1 MEYQD
6 RIDNLET
13 PNGRILGTT
22 RDEIFGF
29 WKVGYADEKNG
40 DIPEALSGKYT
51 SEARATEAIKAFL
64 HGSWANALKLS
75 RKREL
80 REHKESVTSG

>member
-13 PNGRILGTT
+13 TNGRILGTT

-29 WKVGYADEKNG
+29 WNVVYSDGKNG
-40 DIPEALSGKYT
+40 DIPDALSGKYT
-51 SEARATEAIKAFL
+51 SEARAIEAIKAFL
-64 HGSWANALKLS
+64 QGSWANALKLS

-80 REHKESVTSG
+80 REYKEGVTSG

>member
-6 RIDNLET
+6 RIDKFET
-13 PNGRILGTT
+13 PNGRILGTA

-29 WKVGYADEKNG
+29 WKVVYADGKNG
-40 DIPEALSGKYT
+40 GIPEPLDGKYT
-51 SEARATEAIKAFL
+51 SEPRAREAIRTFL
-64 HGSWANALKLS
+64 LGAWTQAMKLA

-80 REHKESVTSG
+80 REHKESVASG